1 MKFSV
6 INLGCKVNK
15 VESDTFATA
24 LLARGCEAVE
34 LADAELVII
43 NTCTVTGEA
52 EKKTRKVT
60 RQALARAPFAR
71 VVVTGCA
78 AAINANEFSE
88 MDERVSVV
96 GKAELLDQLQ
106 GALQEQTSAR
116 AQHDGFRTRV
126 GVKVQDGCN
135 NACTY
140 CIVHVARGKAYS
152 ISAQQV
158 IDECVALARDGVKE
172 IVLTGINLGS
182 YRDESGETDE
192 PLTLAGL
199 LRQLLA
205 ATKDEHADGEQPV
218 RFRVSSVE
226 PKDIDDYFV
235 EILAS
240 SDGRICRHL
249 HLPLQSGSSKVLKEM
264 ARPYDATYFAQLVEK
279 LYERV
284 PELSLS
290 TDIIVGFPGETEAEF
305 QETCNLARRCRFSK
319 IHVFPYSLR
328 EGTPAAK
335 RTDQVDP
342 QVKTRRAAELR
353 TVAKTLRHQDFMRRL
368 GNREWVLVEEGGQG
382 TTESYHEVTLGK
394 SYPCGSLVQVAL
406 TDEMCIDE

>member
-1 MKFSV
+1 MKFCV
-6 INLGCKVNK
+6 VNLGCKVNK
-15 VESDTFATA
+15 VESDAFATA

-60 RQALARAPFAR
+60 RQALTRAPFAQ

-78 AAINANEFSE
+78 AAINADEFLG

-96 GKAELLDQLQ
+96 GKTTLLDLLQ
-106 GALQEQTSAR
+106 QQTMAR
-116 AQHDGFRTRV
+116 LQHDGFRTRV
-126 GVKVQDGCN
+126 GVKLQDGCN

-140 CIVHVARGKAYS
+140 CIVRVARGKAYS

-182 YRDESGETDE
+182 YRDISDNEEA

-199 LRQLLA
+199 LRALLET
-205 ATKDEHADGEQPV
+205 TKDLHAEGEPPV

-226 PKDIDDYFV
+226 PKDIDDDFV
-235 EILAS
+235 ELLAS

-264 ARPYDATYFAQLVEK
+264 ARPYDAVYFAQLVET
-279 LYERV
+279 LYNRV

-305 QETCNLARRCRFSK
+305 QETCDMARRCQFSK
-319 IHVFPYSLR
+319 IHVFPYSPR

-353 TVAKTLRHQDFMRRL
+353 TLAKTLRHQDFMRRI
-368 GNREWVLVEEGGQG
+368 GNQEWVLVEEGGQG
-382 TTESYHEVTLGK
+382 TTESYHEVVLGK
-394 SYPCGSLVQVAL
+394 AYPCGSLVQVAL
-406 TDEMCIDE
+406 TDEMRIDE